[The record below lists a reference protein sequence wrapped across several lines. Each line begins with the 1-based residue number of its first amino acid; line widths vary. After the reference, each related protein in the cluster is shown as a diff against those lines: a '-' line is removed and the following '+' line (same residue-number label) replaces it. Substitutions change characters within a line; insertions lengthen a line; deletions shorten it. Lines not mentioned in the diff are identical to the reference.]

1 MSITSYLVE
10 VSVALS
16 AIFLILFYVY
26 YKYNSVKGEMDK
38 VAESSDYSDTGS
50 YFRDKIGGRNKAIS
64 LNAFLLDDAKSIGI
78 RYIITSIIF
87 FFIAGIFGFV
97 MRVSLVE
104 PTPTLFFHRTV
115 LYDILT
121 TEHGILMIYMW
132 ALGSALGFAYYLLP
146 TFLKVKRDSM
156 GGYSSAAFWIYLLGG
171 IFIVLSRTSTRWYFY
186 PPLSLNL
193 DPYNAGGFNWLAVLG
208 LEMIF
213 VGVMISAIVVVKM
226 IILDRGD
233 DIKIE
238 KMSLFAW
245 SILFTLIMIVAS
257 APFLMAG
264 LALTFYDFFNP
275 VFFVSSSSSPLSF
288 AELFWIWGHPIVYI
302 AVLPQFGL
310 IYEIMPK
317 FTGNK
322 VYSYASG
329 VLALGLLMP
338 LSELVWGH
346 HLLNSGFGLQWGLFF
361 TTASFL
367 VVIPSAITIF
377 NYIGTLWTST
387 KIRMTVPML
396 FIVNGIFDFIVGG
409 ITGVI
414 QSNLQLNEVLH
425 GTYWVTGH
433 FHFIFLGITT
443 GIAFA
448 TIYMLFPSL
457 TNGRKYNVRLA
468 HWHFTLTAIGSF
480 IMSMGWT
487 VGGFY
492 GMPRFV
498 AGYFARFQAFQDT
511 AILGGVIVG
520 IAQLFFLANII
531 LTYTKGPEVSTSN
544 ALEEAY
550 TLELTESGGN

>member
-1 MSITSYLVE
+1 
-10 VSVALS
+10 
-16 AIFLILFYVY
+16 
-26 YKYNSVKGEMDK
+26 
-38 VAESSDYSDTGS
+38 
-50 YFRDKIGGRNKAIS
+50 
-64 LNAFLLDDAKSIGI
+64 GI

-87 FFIAGIFGFV
+87 FFIAGIFGVV

-104 PTPTLFFHRTV
+104 PTPTLFYNRTV

-121 TEHGILMIYMW
+121 TQHGLLMIYMW
-132 ALGSALGFAYYLLP
+132 ALGSALGFSYYLLP

-171 IFIVLSRTSTRWYFY
+171 IFIVLSRSSTRWYFY
-186 PPLSLNL
+186 PPLSINLN
-193 DPYNAGGFNWLAVLG
+193 PYNAGAFNWLAVLG

-213 VGVMISAIVVVKM
+213 VGVMISAIVVIKM
-226 IILDRGD
+226 IIMDRGD
-233 DIKIE
+233 AIKIE

-245 SILFTLIMIVAS
+245 SILFTLIMVVAS

-275 VFFVSSSSSPLSF
+275 VFFVSASSSPLSF
-288 AELFWIWGHPIVYI
+288 TELFWIWGHPIVYI

-387 KIRMTVPML
+387 KIRMTVPMM

-425 GTYWVTGH
+425 GTYWVTG
-433 FHFIFLGITT
+433 
-443 GIAFA
+443 
-448 TIYMLFPSL
+448 
-457 TNGRKYNVRLA
+457 
-468 HWHFTLTAIGSF
+468 
-480 IMSMGWT
+480 
-487 VGGFY
+487 
-492 GMPRFV
+492 
-498 AGYFARFQAFQDT
+498 
-511 AILGGVIVG
+511 
-520 IAQLFFLANII
+520 
-531 LTYTKGPEVSTSN
+531 
-544 ALEEAY
+544 
-550 TLELTESGGN
+550 

>member
-1 MSITSYLVE
+1 MSTTDYLIE
-10 VSVALS
+10 VSLTISV
-16 AIFLILFYVY
+16 IFLILFYIY
-26 YKYNSVKGEMDK
+26 YKYNSAKSEMDV
-38 VAESSDYSDTGS
+38 VAEKNNYVDTGS
-50 YFRDKIGGRNKAIS
+50 YFRDKFGGKTKAFSI
-64 LNAFLLDDAKSIGI
+64 NAFLLNDSKSIGI

-87 FFIAGIFGFV
+87 FFIAGAFGLV

-104 PTPTLFFHRTV
+104 PTPTLFFNRTV
-115 LYDILT
+115 IYDVLT
-121 TEHGILMIYMW
+121 TQHGILMIYMW
-132 ALGSALGFAYYLLP
+132 ALGSALGFSYYLLP
-146 TFLKVKRDSM
+146 SFLKVKKDSM
-156 GGYSSAAFWIYLLGG
+156 GGYSSAAYWIYLLGA
-171 IFIVLSRTSTRWYFY
+171 IFIVLSRSSTRWYFY
-186 PPLSLNL
+186 PPLSINLN
-193 DPYNAGGFNWLAVLG
+193 PYNAGSFNWLAVLG
-208 LEMIF
+208 MEMIF
-213 VGVMISAIVVVKM
+213 VGVVIAAIVVIK
-226 IILDRGD
+226 IIIMDRD
-233 DIKIE
+233 DSIKIE
-238 KMSLFAW
+238 QMSLFAW
-245 SILFTLIMIVAS
+245 AVLFTLIMLIAS
-257 APFLMAG
+257 APFFMLS
-264 LALTFYDFFNP
+264 LAMTFYDFFNP

-288 AELFWIWGHPIVYI
+288 AEMFWIWGHPIVYI

-346 HLLNSGFGLQWGLFF
+346 HLLNSGFGIEWGLFF
-361 TTASFL
+361 ATASFI
-367 VVIPSAITIF
+367 VVIPSAITVF
-377 NYIGTLWTST
+377 NYIATLWTST

-396 FIVNGIFDFIVGG
+396 FVVNGIFDFIIGG

-414 QSNLQLNEVLH
+414 QSNLVLNEVLH

-443 GIAFA
+443 GIGFA

-468 HWHFTLTAIGSF
+468 YWHFTLTAIGSF

-498 AGYFARFQAFQDT
+498 AGYFARFQAYQDT

-520 IAQLFFLANII
+520 VAQLFFLANIFV
-531 LTYTKGPEVSTSN
+531 TYSRKPSISTNN
-544 ALEEAY
+544 ALEDTYDLPTAVE
-550 TLELTESGGN
+550 GGE